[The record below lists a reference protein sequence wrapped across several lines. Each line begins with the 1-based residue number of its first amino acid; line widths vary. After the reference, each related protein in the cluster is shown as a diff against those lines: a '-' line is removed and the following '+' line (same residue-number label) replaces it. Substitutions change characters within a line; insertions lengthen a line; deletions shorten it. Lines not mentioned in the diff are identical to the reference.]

1 MAKELFRNIPNK
13 VQDLLKDVKSG
24 KIGLPDLQRPFVW
37 KDSKVRDLLDS
48 MMKGYPIGYIML
60 WSSPED
66 YANKG
71 HIGTGKKDYE
81 QPEDLVIDGQQRLT
95 ALLAALYGLEV
106 KDKEYKNR
114 CIKISFNPMTREFAV
129 WSQAYERNPEWISV
143 VSKVFS
149 ARDDYDKSAVSKLRR
164 AYIKSINESRQKEK
178 RDLLTDDDEVV
189 IEENINDLLALDDYT
204 LPTLKIRS
212 DASEED
218 VADIFVRVNSGGQNL
233 TEKNFIE
240 TLLAVYDNKVHD
252 SIDNFCSSSRI
263 KADGTSYNLILD
275 VDPGHLIRIAVGYG
289 FRRARLKYAYMLLR
303 GKNLETGEINA
314 DEREKN
320 LEVFKNAL
328 DVATNL
334 QNWHAFLNIFGEAGY
349 LTGDMVAS
357 ENAVVFCYVLYLI
370 GKYDYKVKSGKLIE
384 LMRKWIFMSTTT
396 SFYTGSTETAV
407 EKQFADMRPLK
418 NATDFVKLLES
429 EIANRLTKDFF
440 DVTLPKEMATSSTQ
454 SPAWFAYIAALNI
467 LGTPILFGT
476 APLSKYLLPGSNG
489 TKKAIDKHHLFPK
502 NYLPTIGIEDDRDR
516 NQIANFAYVDYPTNI
531 SITDS
536 APSQYISDLKK
547 FYGLSKFAEMSRQ
560 NALPDNF
567 ENMNYF
573 EFLSAR
579 RILMAKKVKEAFEML
594 CSNDECCS

>member
-48 MMKGYPIGYIML
+48 MMKGYPIGYVML

-71 HIGTGKKDYE
+71 HIGTDKKDYE

-95 ALLAALYGLEV
+95 ALLAALYGIEV
-106 KDKEYKNR
+106 KDKEYKKRN
-114 CIKISFNPMTREFAV
+114 IKISFNPLTSEFAV
-129 WSQAYERNPEWISV
+129 WSQAYDRNPEWISV
-143 VSKVFS
+143 VSSVFK
-149 ARDDYDKSAVSKLRR
+149 ARDEHDKSAVSKLRK
-164 AYIKSINESRQKEK
+164 AFIKSINESRKKDGKEE
-178 RDLLTDDDEVV
+178 LTDDEEVI
-189 IEENINDLLALDDYT
+189 IEDNINDLLALDDYT

-212 DASEED
+212 DANEED

-240 TLLAVYDNKVHD
+240 TLLAVYDNDVHD
-252 SIDNFCSSSRI
+252 KIDKFCSGSRT
-263 KADGTSYNLILD
+263 KADGTSYNLIID

-303 GKNLETGEINA
+303 GKNLETREIKSE
-314 DEREKN
+314 EREKN
-320 LEVFKNAL
+320 LEIFKNAL

-370 GKYDYKVKSGKLIE
+370 GKFDYKVKSDKLIK
-384 LMRKWIFMSTTT
+384 LMRKWIFMATAT

-407 EKQFADMRPLK
+407 EKQFADMRSIK
-418 NATDFVKLLES
+418 NAKEFVALIEQD
-429 EIANRLTKDFF
+429 INNRLTKDFF
-440 DVTLPKEMATSSTQ
+440 EVTLPKEMATSSTQ
-454 SPAWFAYIAALNI
+454 SPAWFSYIASLNI
-467 LGTPILFGT
+467 LETPILFGT
-476 APLSKYLLPGSNG
+476 TPLSKYLLPGSSG
-489 TKKAIDKHHLFPK
+489 TKKAVDKHHLFPK

-531 SITDS
+531 SITDT
-536 APSQYISDLKK
+536 APNIYIKELKELYGAKK
-547 FYGLSKFAEMSRQ
+547 FAAMSKQ
-560 NALPDNF
+560 NALPENF
-567 ENMNYF
+567 EDMDYF
-573 EFLSAR
+573 EFLAAR
-579 RILMAKKVKEAFEML
+579 RVLMTKKVKEAFDAL
-594 CSNDECCS
+594 SV

>member
-48 MMKGYPIGYIML
+48 MMKGYPIGYVML
-60 WSSPED
+60 WSSPDD

-71 HIGTGKKDYE
+71 YIGTGKKDYE
-81 QPEDLVIDGQQRLT
+81 QSEDLVIDGQQRLT

-114 CIKISFNPMTREFAV
+114 VIKISFNPMTREFAV

-143 VSKVFS
+143 VSKVFC
-149 ARDDYDKSAVSKLRR
+149 ARDEHDKSAVSKLRR
-164 AYIKSINESRQKEK
+164 AFIKSVNESRQKEK
-178 RDLLTDDDEVV
+178 RDLLTDDEEVI

-252 SIDNFCSSSRI
+252 SIDKFCSSSRI
-263 KADGTSYNLILD
+263 KSDGTSYNLILD
-275 VDPGHLIRIAVGYG
+275 VDPGHLIRIAVGFG

-328 DVATNL
+328 NVATNL

-370 GKYDYKVKSGKLIE
+370 GKFDYKVKSERLIK
-384 LMRKWIFMSTTT
+384 LMRKWIFMSTAT

-418 NATDFVKLLES
+418 TATDFVELLES
-429 EIANRLTKDFF
+429 EITNRLTKDFF

-454 SPAWFAYIAALNI
+454 SPAWFAYIASLNI

-476 APLSKYLLPGSNG
+476 TPLSKYLLPGSSG
-489 TKKAIDKHHLFPK
+489 IKKAIDKHHLFPK
-502 NYLPTIGIEDDRDR
+502 NYLPTIGIENDRDR
-516 NQIANFAYVDYPTNI
+516 NQIANFAYVEYPTNI
-531 SITDS
+531 AIRDS
-536 APSQYISDLKK
+536 APSLYIPRLKSRFGEK
-547 FYGLSKFAEMSRQ
+547 KFAEMSRQ

-567 ENMNYF
+567 ENMDYF
-573 EFLSAR
+573 EFLNAR
-579 RILMAKKVKEAFEML
+579 RIMMAKKVKEAFESL
-594 CSNDECCS
+594 CSCD